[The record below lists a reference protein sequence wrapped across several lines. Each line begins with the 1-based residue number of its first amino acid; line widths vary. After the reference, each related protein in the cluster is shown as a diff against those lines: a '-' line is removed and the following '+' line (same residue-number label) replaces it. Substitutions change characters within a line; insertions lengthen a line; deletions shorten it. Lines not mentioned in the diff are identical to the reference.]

1 MGKVCNDSDVGRKG
15 GKGMQ
20 LLFATTN
27 QFRKIWD
34 RLQPQQRL
42 MCDLKPNSLKLIGT
56 DTIITTRE
64 DFKLGS
70 IESLGEDLT
79 LKDLFDVVDH
89 KTFEKLEVTGA

>member
-1 MGKVCNDSDVGRKG
+1 MT
-15 GKGMQ
+15 

-27 QFRKIWD
+27 QFRQIWNH
-34 RLQPQQRL
+34 LQPQQRL

-70 IESLGEDLT
+70 IENLGIDISV
-79 LKDLFDVVDH
+79 KDLFDIVDH
-89 KTFEKLEVTGA
+89 KTFEKLDVTGA

>member
-1 MGKVCNDSDVGRKG
+1 MT
-15 GKGMQ
+15 

-27 QFRKIWD
+27 QFRKIWNC
-34 RLQPQQRL
+34 LQPQQRL

-70 IESLGEDLT
+70 IENLGIDISV
-79 LKDLFDVVDH
+79 KDLFDVVDH
-89 KTFEKLEVTGA
+89 KTFEKLDVTGA